1 MWLHAAAPQQHRH
14 KCWHRLESV
23 QKSKLSFSIRT
34 HLFPVPSFCWSQED
48 WCIRTWRQ
56 PLQSPAGASQTS
68 SPTLMHWMALWKKE
82 RKSREQRSCSCLANT
97 ALFIAYHLHTLRL
110 STNWRNKQVRNT
122 VCTHTYWGKNS
133 MSKQTVLS
141 SEALQISPHPPTPNH
156 LHTVY
161 TGVPPIWLW
170 NKGYSIESPGVSTP
184 VLPLSP

>member
-1 MWLHAAAPQQHRH
+1 MWLYAAAPQQHGN

-23 QKSKLSFSIRT
+23 QKSKLSFSVRT

-97 ALFIAYHLHTLRL
+97 ALFIAYPSLFLIICTLFVFPWTEGINR
-110 STNWRNKQVRNT
+110 SQIPYAH
-122 VCTHTYWGKNS
+122 THT
-133 MSKQTVLS
+133 
-141 SEALQISPHPPTPNH
+141 EERTPC
-156 LHTVY
+156 
-161 TGVPPIWLW
+161 PSRPF
-170 NKGYSIESPGVSTP
+170 
-184 VLPLSP
+184 